1 MHSRFLVTE
10 GLKIFE
16 IEIVNDLTIKL
27 VIAFIL
33 CESVRSSTG
42 TRHGFFGYKRYTYHL
57 RYLYRVGRGLRDADT
72 GMLAHV
78 WQDQWV
84 HCQHVVLCFT
94 PFRQQLVWRILTI
107 RGYTS

>member
-1 MHSRFLVTE
+1 MHSRFSVTE

-27 VIAFIL
+27 VLAFIL
-33 CESVRSSTG
+33 FEFVPSSTG
-42 TRHGFFGYKRYTYHL
+42 TRHGFFGCELYVYHL
-57 RYLYRVGRGLRDADT
+57 RYLYRVGRGLRYADT

-84 HCQHVVLCFT
+84 HC
-94 PFRQQLVWRILTI
+94 
-107 RGYTS
+107 